1 MDRII
6 CIAGPTASG
15 KTKLAVALAQALD
28 GELVS
33 CDSMQIYRGMDIGT
47 AKATA
52 RETGSIPHYMTDIAC
67 PGEDFSVG
75 RYVAMADGI
84 VQDILARGKT
94 VILEGGTGLYMDSLI
109 QGRSFA
115 PYPRTGHREALEK
128 LAEEYGIEA
137 VLELLEGFDPESA
150 KTLHPSDRKRII
162 RAAEV
167 YLETGKPISRHNLES
182 KAVPAKYHPVWIGL
196 DYANRQDL
204 YDRINLRV
212 EQMLHDGLLNEVQ
225 TLLDAALPEHTTA
238 MQALGYKEP
247 IAALRGECTM
257 DEAMERLRKRTR
269 NFAKRQLTWFRR
281 NPEIHWILQV
291 PGQDFSEV
299 FLQARRLIPFFDTT
313 SC

>member
-6 CIAGPTASG
+6 CIVGPTASG
-15 KTKLAVALAQALD
+15 KTKLSAALARALD
-28 GELVS
+28 GEVLS

-47 AKATA
+47 AKPTK
-52 RETGSIPHYMTDIAC
+52 EEIGDIPHYMTDIVD

-75 RYVAMADGI
+75 RYVEMADAI

-94 VILEGGTGLYMDSLI
+94 VIIEGGTGLYVDSLI
-109 QGRSFA
+109 LGRSFA

-137 VLELLEGFDPESA
+137 VIELLEGFDPESA
-150 KTLHPSDRKRII
+150 KKLPPADKKRII

-167 YLETGKPISRHNLES
+167 YLETGKSITQHNLES
-182 KAVPAKYHPVWIGL
+182 LSQPPKYQPVWIGL
-196 DYANRQDL
+196 DYENRSDL
-204 YDRINLRV
+204 YERINARV
-212 EQMLHDGLLNEVQ
+212 DKMFEQGLLDEIKA
-225 TLLDAALPEHTTA
+225 LLQKGIAETTTA

-247 IAALRGECTM
+247 IAALHGEYSM
-257 DEAMERLRKRTR
+257 EEAKGRIRQRTR

-281 NPEIHWILQV
+281 NDAITWIRQY

-299 FLQARRLIPFFDTT
+299 LAQALAIAEKV
-313 SC
+313 

>member
-6 CIAGPTASG
+6 CIVGPTASG
-15 KTKLAVALAQALD
+15 KTKLSAALARALD
-28 GELVS
+28 GEVLS

-47 AKATA
+47 AKPTK
-52 RETGSIPHYMTDIAC
+52 EEIGDIPHYMTDIVD

-75 RYVAMADGI
+75 RYVEMADTI

-94 VILEGGTGLYMDSLI
+94 VIIEGGTGLYVDSLI
-109 QGRSFA
+109 LGRSFA

-137 VLELLEGFDPESA
+137 VIELLEGFDPESA
-150 KTLHPSDRKRII
+150 KKLPPADKKRII

-167 YLETGKPISRHNLES
+167 YLETGKSITQHNLES
-182 KAVPAKYHPVWIGL
+182 LSQPPKYQPVWIGL
-196 DYANRQDL
+196 DYENRSDL
-204 YDRINLRV
+204 YERINARV
-212 EQMLHDGLLNEVQ
+212 DKMFEQGLLDEIKA
-225 TLLDAALPEHTTA
+225 LLQKGIAETTTA

-247 IAALRGECTM
+247 IAALHGEYSM
-257 DEAMERLRKRTR
+257 EEAKGRIRQRTR

-281 NPEIHWILQV
+281 NDAITWIRQY

-299 FLQARRLIPFFDTT
+299 LAQALAIAEKV
-313 SC
+313 